1 MLSISDKDYF
11 ETKIRHFVPTKIF
24 KNQGKYLLFCPKEC
38 SGTAL
43 VGNNKRNNIS
53 ALASQNKKKKLTTIG
68 VNMYINP
75 LIFA

>member
-38 SGTAL
+38 S
-43 VGNNKRNNIS
+43 
-53 ALASQNKKKKLTTIG
+53 KLHWWATTKGITQSD
-68 VNMYINP
+68 N
-75 LIFA
+75 